1 MNAKV
6 GFTVLVILLL
16 VDLPLTLGRKCG
28 GAKCKKH
35 ESSPLPV
42 DLPRLCDDRIMQYYN
57 AICKASVA
65 VAHKRRRGN
74 YDSNFIQYFH
84 FHTLLANPNC

>member
-6 GFTVLVILLL
+6 GFTVLIILLL

-35 ESSPLPV
+35 ENSPIPV
-42 DLPRLCDDRIMQYYN
+42 DLPRLCGDSIMKAYMQ
-57 AICKASVA
+57 ICEGKLFA
-65 VAHKRRRGN
+65 KRGKYRKQRK
-74 YDSNFIQYFH
+74 
-84 FHTLLANPNC
+84 TLG